1 MTISYI
7 PRRTIQICRARGRLR
22 HDYYKKSFERWHSNS
37 PTPSPS
43 SPDNT
48 VLPKSLMIGTIAGM
62 CGSLAGMGGGF
73 LMIPLMTSKRLL
85 GLTQHQAHGTSL
97 FAVAT
102 TGLAGAISYSGE
114 VDFEAAGMI
123 ALFGMATASIGANA
137 TTKLS
142 GATLKKA
149 LGVFMLLVA
158 PTIPLKDY
166 FTDPEKKEKK
176 ELEKSDK
183 VEDLFTDMNHYQ
195 ALGTSLCAM
204 VPTAIVGTATH
215 MGKGSVAMKVA
226 PGLALGAF
234 TGAYF
239 GGKLGLSIPEK
250 ELKYGFSATM
260 VVLGLRT
267 LL

>member
-1 MTISYI
+1 MSCI
-7 PRRTIQICRARGRLR
+7 PRRTIQIYLARRRLR
-22 HDYYKKSFERWHSNS
+22 PHDYYKKSFERWHSSSS
-37 PTPSPS
+37 PNIPKKPTSTS

-48 VLPKSLMIGTIAGM
+48 IIPKSLMIGTIAGL

-123 ALFGMATASIGANA
+123 ALFGMATASLGANA

-149 LGVFMLLVA
+149 LGVFMLMVA

-166 FTDPEKKEKK
+166 FIPEKTKKK
-176 ELEKSDK
+176 ELEKLGEEEEYSFIRK
-183 VEDLFTDMNHYQ
+183 YVVPAGIGTCSGFLAGMFGVGGGAIVVPALSLFTDMNHYQ
-195 ALGTSLCAM
+195 ALGTSLC
-204 VPTAIVGTATH
+204 GTYH
-215 MGKGSVAMKVA
+215 
-226 PGLALGAF
+226 
-234 TGAYF
+234 YD
-239 GGKLGLSIPEK
+239 
-250 ELKYGFSATM
+250 FSKRF
-260 VVLGLRT
+260 V
-267 LL
+267 

>member
-183 VEDLFTDMNHYQ
+183 VEEYSFIRKYVVPAGIGTCSGFLAGMFGVGGGAIVVPALSLFTDMNHYQ
-195 ALGTSLCAM
+195 ALGTSLC
-204 VPTAIVGTATH
+204 GTYYYPQFLPD
-215 MGKGSVAMKVA
+215 V
-226 PGLALGAF
+226 
-234 TGAYF
+234 
-239 GGKLGLSIPEK
+239 
-250 ELKYGFSATM
+250 
-260 VVLGLRT
+260 
-267 LL
+267 